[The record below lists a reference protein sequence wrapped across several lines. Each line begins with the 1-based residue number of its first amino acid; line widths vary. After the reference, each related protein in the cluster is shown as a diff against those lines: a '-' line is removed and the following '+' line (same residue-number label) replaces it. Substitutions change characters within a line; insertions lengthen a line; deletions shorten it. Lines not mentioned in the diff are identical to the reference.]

1 MQKLKYFTVYTLL
14 LIIISVL
21 LSGCYFTRAITIE
34 YLPGSQEYNW
44 VKELLKQIP
53 QQSRPTIAVNRFSN
67 DRETDEIV
75 GGVYSRSGKLFET
88 LVSPEKPVALLEKA
102 LIKYLEEAGFKV
114 IATSGWN
121 LKPETIPSYLNADF
135 ILGGR
140 LKAFWVES
148 RSGFF
153 SSTIESKVAFDLII
167 ADIRNQKILWSG
179 QISASNTKKS
189 LAHTNDFFW
198 LELQNSI
205 NKSLSEAVNRV
216 FQDEEAQ
223 KAIIPLLRVKF

>member
-1 MQKLKYFTVYTLL
+1 MQKLKYFTAYTLFFIL
-14 LIIISVL
+14 ISVL
-21 LSGCYFTRAITIE
+21 VSGCRFTRAITVE

-44 VKELLKQIP
+44 VKELLKKTP
-53 QQSRPTIAVNRFSN
+53 KQSRPTIAVNRFSN
-67 DRETDEIV
+67 ERETDEIV
-75 GGVYSRSGKLFET
+75 GGIYTRSGKLVET
-88 LVSPEKPVALLEKA
+88 LISPEKPVDLLEKA

-114 IATSGWN
+114 ITTSGWD
-121 LKPETIPSYLNADF
+121 LKPETIPSYLNTDF

-153 SSTIESKVAFDLII
+153 SAAIESQVAFDLII
-167 ADIRNQKILWSG
+167 ADTRNQKIIWSG

-189 LAHTNDFFW
+189 LAHTNDYFW
-198 LELQNSI
+198 LDLQNSI